1 MKQTGNDQ
9 TLSAL
14 NLEIDPT
21 LMDIEF
27 GLFNIMEPVRPE
39 ELPDVV
45 STFFCN

>member
-1 MKQTGNDQ
+1 LKQIGNDQ
-9 TLSAL
+9 TLSTL

-27 GLFNIMEPVRPE
+27 GLFNIMDPIRPE

-45 STFFCN
+45 STLVT